1 MAIIDL
7 SNYATTLTQA
17 DDNTGTN
24 GNVWFDPVA
33 GTIQFFTVTQQ
44 ATVDLSAHGGG
55 ATDPNPLIEL
65 DGIKFEAIYAFE
77 NQERKTDEALRKYNR
92 WTSGTFKFGGAYNF
106 IFGRY
111 PLAAA
116 DVALI
121 RGSGWNEYNA
131 DNTTV
136 LKIYFGNKGL
146 SNIEPTSL
154 PYYQLESTQFTTAI
168 EYQKA
173 GQIDEAVLVYVDG
186 GDNNTLDPE
195 VVSIRTY
202 GFNYDRKST
211 IADLGIAE
219 LGGYSTGFAV
229 NESPHLTTGSY
240 ALVDV
245 YGGAQVAPF
254 TGLDLEKLA
263 VAQNEIGFVPNT
275 NDGNTTAGDFTWVLK
290 NTAATKAT
298 LNECVAYLD
307 ALGIQTVTINTGTP
321 AVVGKDVNVWYS
333 YDGAG
338 NIVTQTG
345 NNDGF
350 GLYIDALAGDD
361 RNAIVFV
368 DDNGFNRIYPSYITI
383 RTDVGVGAVADIESW
398 YQNYF
403 LTAPGGNF
411 NAAGA
416 VTVLDASGTAVKT
429 VVGNTISDDTPYALS
444 GSIFSYAFDFNADTL
459 GGSGVAGTTKN
470 MVMVVEGDGAVT
482 QAKTGFTV
490 DGSTTT
496 VNVTCSPATEQN
508 V

>member
-17 DDNTGTN
+17 TDNTGTD

-44 ATVDLSAHGGG
+44 ATVDLSAHGGAVG
-55 ATDPNPLIEL
+55 APNPLIEL

-106 IFGRY
+106 IFGRK
-111 PLAAA
+111 PLAAG
-116 DVALI
+116 DIALI

-146 SNIEPTSL
+146 SNIEDTSL
-154 PYYQLESTQFTTAI
+154 PYYQLESTEFTTAI

-173 GQIDEAVLVYVDG
+173 GQIDEAVLVYDSI
-186 GDNNTLDPE
+186 GDDDTLSPE

-202 GFNYDRKST
+202 GYNYDRKST
-211 IADLGIAE
+211 VDDLGISE

-229 NESPHLTTGSY
+229 NESPHLTSGSFNL
-240 ALVDV
+240 ADV
-245 YGGAQVAPF
+245 YGVGQVAPY

-263 VAQNEIGFVPNT
+263 VAQNEIGFVPNAL
-275 NDGNTTAGDFTWVLK
+275 DGDSTAGDFTWVLK
-290 NTAATKAT
+290 NTDGTKAT
-298 LNECVAYLD
+298 LNQCVAYLD
-307 ALGIQTVTINTGTP
+307 ALGIQTTTINTGTP
-321 AVVGKDVNVWYS
+321 SVVGKDVNVWYS
-333 YDGAG
+333 YNGAG
-338 NIVTQTG
+338 KIVTQTG

-361 RNAIVFV
+361 KNAIVFV
-368 DDNGFNRIYPSYITI
+368 DDLGYDRIYPAYITV
-383 RTDVGVGAVADIESW
+383 RTDVGAGAVADLESW

-403 LTAPGGNF
+403 TTAP
-411 NAAGA
+411 AGDYNTATA

-429 VVGNTISDDTPYALS
+429 VVGNTISDDTPYVLS
-444 GSIFSYAFDFNADTL
+444 GTQFSYSFDFDANTI
-459 GGSGVAGTTKN
+459 GGDGVPGN
-470 MVMVVEGDGAVT
+470 PRDMVMVVEGDGTVT

-490 DGSTTT
+490 DGTSTT
-496 VNVTCSPATEQN
+496 VSITCSPATENN